1 MSYILEVDHLTRAFS
16 DVGVSPQVVLKDI
29 SFNLEEGE
37 FLAIFGRA
45 GSGKSMLL
53 SNLLA
58 MDHATSGTV
67 RFRGRDVN
75 QLTEIQM
82 EDIRLNSIGFVSQQF
97 PLQQNLTIRDNILQP
112 AFQAGTLPK
121 SQVEARAEELM
132 AWAGIEQHARMR
144 VSNSDETLLMRAII
158 CRELIN
164 DPALLVLNSINQS
177 IESGEA
183 IDILE
188 SVFAYRLKHPIA
200 ILLTTDD
207 PEIAAYADRVLFF
220 SHGEIKA
227 ELQLGRL
234 GDFKA
239 GHQSRVDQ
247 LTSQLESLDI

>member
-16 DVGVSPQVVLKDI
+16 DVGVSPQIVLKDI
-29 SFNLEEGE
+29 SFTLEEGE
-37 FLAIFGRA
+37 FLAIFGRT
-45 GSGKSMLL
+45 GSGKSILL

-67 RFRGRDVN
+67 RFRGQDVS

-112 AFQAGTLPK
+112 AFQAGVLSK
-121 SQVEARAEELM
+121 SQAEARAGELM
-132 AWAGIEQHARMR
+132 AWAGIEQQARSS
-144 VSNSDETLLMRAII
+144 VSHSDENLLMRAII

-164 DPALLVLNSINQS
+164 DPVLLVLNSIS
-177 IESGEA
+177 HLIESA
-183 IDILE
+183 DAVDILE
-188 SVFAYRLKHPIA
+188 SVLSYRQSHPIA

-220 SHGEIKA
+220 SDGEIKA

-234 GDFKA
+234 EDLKA
-239 GHQSRVDQ
+239 DRQARIDQ
-247 LTSQLESLDI
+247 ITTQLESPGN

>member
-16 DVGVSPQVVLKDI
+16 DVGVSPQVVLKEI

-37 FLAIFGRA
+37 FLAIFGRT
-45 GSGKSMLL
+45 GSGKSILL

-67 RFRGRDVN
+67 RFRGQDVN

-97 PLQQNLTIRDNILQP
+97 PLQQNFTIRDNILQP
-112 AFQAGTLPK
+112 AFQAGTLSK
-121 SQVEARAEELM
+121 SQAEARAEELM
-132 AWAGIEQHARMR
+132 AWAGIEQQARTR
-144 VSNSDETLLMRAII
+144 VSHLDENLLMRATI

-164 DPALLVLNSINQS
+164 DPVLLVLNSISEQIQS
-177 IESGEA
+177 A
-183 IDILE
+183 DAVDILE
-188 SVFAYRLKHPIA
+188 SVLSYRQAHPIA

-220 SHGEIKA
+220 NGGEIKA

-234 GDFKA
+234 EDLKA
-239 GHQSRVDQ
+239 DHQSRIDQ
-247 LTSQLESLDI
+247 ITAQLELSAN